1 MSQESTSGRNDRTEE
16 FLRLYGQHDRALYA
30 FILALV
36 PNWADA
42 DDLAQETRLRLWQQ
56 FDKYAEGTD
65 FEAWARSI
73 AYYLILARREKEAR
87 NKLRFGLSFYQA
99 VAKEYAA
106 VPELLFLRQKALKR
120 CVEKLEPQR
129 RKLLEDYYGR
139 GQSLREIAARLG
151 RSYDATRKALYRTQ
165 RALADCIE
173 LELQQEEAEE

>member
-1 MSQESTSGRNDRTEE
+1 MPQEDDTIRCDRTEE
-16 FLRLYGQHDRALYA
+16 FLRLYGRHDRAIYA

-56 FDKYAEGTD
+56 FDKYSPGTD
-65 FEAWARSI
+65 FQAWARSI
-73 AYYLILARREKEAR
+73 AYYLVLARRGKEAR
-87 NKLRFGLSFYQA
+87 SKLRFGLNFYEA
-99 VAKEYAA
+99 VAADYAA
-106 VPELLFLRQKALKR
+106 MPELLLLRQKALKR
-120 CVEKLEPQR
+120 CVEKLEPMR
-129 RKLLEDYYGR
+129 RKLLEDYYGK

-151 RSYDATRKALYRTQ
+151 RSYEATRKALYRTQ